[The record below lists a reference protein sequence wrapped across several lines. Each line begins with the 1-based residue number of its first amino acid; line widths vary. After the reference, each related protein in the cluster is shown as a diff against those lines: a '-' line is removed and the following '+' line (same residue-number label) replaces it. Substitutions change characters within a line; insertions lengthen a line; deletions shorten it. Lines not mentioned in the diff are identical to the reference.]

1 MELRWRAILEGKPI
15 AGERRALNIPLGGHT
30 AVEIT
35 FTPPSGGELR
45 LELVSVKG
53 GTEQFQDSRPFTVE

>member
-15 AGERRALNIPLGGHT
+15 AGERCALNIPLGGHT